1 MILCSL
7 KDMVTVEAR
16 EVLDPCGQQ
25 RWYKRDGDNKVLRV
39 ASVQPWGLRWVKV
52 TVEDGRSFVQPNTR
66 HVFVLGRP

>member
-1 MILCSL
+1 MIQVPA

-25 RWYKRDGDNKVLRV
+25 CWYERKGEILRV
-39 ASVQPWGLRWVKV
+39 ASIRLWGARWVKV

-66 HVFVLGRP
+66 RVFIRGRL